1 MRPDDF
7 LPYLTKFVSVRL
19 EDGTTDAGYIANPN
33 DFKNYPDDNMKVG
46 LINGLFQTDIDIS
59 RIRSITPVQREDT
72 TKIPIV
78 GFDDEPVTTRS
89 SNERTE
95 ELSLEDQL
103 DALVDGNLFDF
114 PDLDELL
121 DK

>member
-33 DFKNYPDDNMKVG
+33 DFKNDPEDNMKVR

-78 GFDDEPVTTRS
+78 GFDDEPFTTRS

>member
-1 MRPDDF
+1 
-7 LPYLTKFVSVRL
+7 
-19 EDGTTDAGYIANPN
+19 
-33 DFKNYPDDNMKVG
+33 
-46 LINGLFQTDIDIS
+46 
-59 RIRSITPVQREDT
+59 VQREDT